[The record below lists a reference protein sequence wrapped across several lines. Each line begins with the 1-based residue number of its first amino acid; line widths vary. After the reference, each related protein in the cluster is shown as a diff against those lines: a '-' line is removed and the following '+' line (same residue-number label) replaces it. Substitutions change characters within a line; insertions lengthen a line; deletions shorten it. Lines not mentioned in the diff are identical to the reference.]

1 MGSAAAETFSKEERL
16 CGKAAV
22 SALVSGGKWG
32 GTAHLRYCWLRHGD
46 DSRRPS
52 RILVSV
58 PKRYFKRAVRRNLLK
73 RRIREA
79 YRTQKA
85 LLGCDGVDFMLA
97 WSSKECCDWQTV
109 RGEVAAALTRIGK
122 AARQHGS
129 GQQNDSAR

>member
-32 GTAHLRYCWLRHGD
+32 RTAHLRYCWLYREDGQ
-46 DSRRPS
+46 PS
-52 RILVSV
+52 RMLVSV

-73 RRIREA
+73 RRMREA

-97 WSSKECCDWQTV
+97 WSSKECGDWLTV
-109 RGEVAAALTRIGK
+109 RDEVAAALTRIGK
-122 AARQHGS
+122 AARQRGS
-129 GQQNDSAR
+129 GQQNDSVR

>member
-32 GTAHLRYCWLRHGD
+32 GTAHLRYCWLYREDGQ
-46 DSRRPS
+46 PS
-52 RILVSV
+52 RMLVSV

-73 RRIREA
+73 RRMREA

-97 WSSKECCDWQTV
+97 WSSKECGDWLTV
-109 RGEVAAALTRIGK
+109 RDEVAAALTRIGK
-122 AARQHGS
+122 ATRQRGS
-129 GQQNDSAR
+129 GQQNDSVR

>member
-32 GTAHLRYCWLRHGD
+32 GTAHLRYCWLCRGD
-46 DSRRPS
+46 GQPS
-52 RILVSV
+52 RMLVSV

-73 RRIREA
+73 RRMREA

-97 WSSKECCDWQTV
+97 WSSKECGDWLTV
-109 RGEVAAALTRIGK
+109 RDEVAAALTRIGK
-122 AARQHGS
+122 AARQRGS
-129 GQQNDSAR
+129 GQQNDSVR